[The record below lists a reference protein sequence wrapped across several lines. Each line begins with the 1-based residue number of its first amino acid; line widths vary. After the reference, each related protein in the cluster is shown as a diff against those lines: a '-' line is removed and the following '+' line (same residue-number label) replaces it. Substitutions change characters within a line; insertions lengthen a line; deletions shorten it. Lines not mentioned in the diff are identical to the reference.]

1 MPEQAA
7 ALIAGY
13 LRRFCNLPVFVKE
26 LKERFSRWY
35 NKHHN
40 RRGTLWMERFKSV
53 LVEDGE
59 ALRTMAA
66 YTDLNPLRAGM
77 VKDPKDYRN
86 HFEPRRTSGARVLRE
101 DAQASLFSA
110 RQLTVRTVA

>member
-1 MPEQAA
+1 ME
-7 ALIAGY
+7 Y

-35 NKHHN
+35 NQHRG

-53 LVEDGE
+53 MVEDGE

-66 YTDLNPLRAGM
+66 
-77 VKDPKDYRN
+77 
-86 HFEPRRTSGARVLRE
+86 
-101 DAQASLFSA
+101 
-110 RQLTVRTVA
+110 